1 MTTSNCAAFFA
12 FRSRSGAV
20 SSSSSSSSCR
30 IFLLLFLC
38 NICQSLSLFFFSFL
52 VQYRLLR
59 VAFLRHKVDQRGY
72 FHVVFSVFVSRL
84 RRTCSERRTT
94 RDAPT
99 TVSIESLLE
108 TQKICIFE
116 NRRRGR
122 WCVSLHRD
130 TRRALTTTIFLLLLL
145 RCERNALV
153 QRKLHFRS
161 RRFAFHLKRRP
172 VERFHEFPD
181 QSAHFRFFCRRAQID

>member
-1 MTTSNCAAFFA
+1 MPFFLP
-12 FRSRSGAV
+12 FGRRSGAV
-20 SSSSSSSSCR
+20 SSSSSSSCR

-52 VQYRLLR
+52 VQYRLRR

-130 TRRALTTTIFLLLLL
+130 TCRALTTTVFLL
-145 RCERNALV
+145 CCANERVGSTQTPL
-153 QRKLHFRS
+153 S
-161 RRFAFHLKRRP
+161 GGRFAFHLKRRP